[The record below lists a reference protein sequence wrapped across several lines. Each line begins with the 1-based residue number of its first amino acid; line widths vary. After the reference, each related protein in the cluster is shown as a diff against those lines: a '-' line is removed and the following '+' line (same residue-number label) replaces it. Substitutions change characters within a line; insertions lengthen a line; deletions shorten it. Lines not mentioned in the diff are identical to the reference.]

1 MTRSFQSRALSVAC
15 LTISAAGAGA
25 GAGAAVVAALGGLLA
40 FIGVEEGRPL
50 EGALPLLLCRQLAV
64 DLVVLGP
71 GRWRYTA
78 ISVLECGAS
87 GGRRFTSVNQ
97 YFALFMSRAR
107 QVGQCMKG
115 LNVRLYTS

>member
-1 MTRSFQSRALSVAC
+1 MTLSFQSRALAVAC

-64 DLVVLGP
+64 DLVDLVVLGP

-78 ISVLECGAS
+78 ISVLECGAG
-87 GGRRFTSVNQ
+87 GGRRFTSVS
-97 YFALFMSRAR
+97 LSRFSCLER
-107 QVGQCMKG
+107 
-115 LNVRLYTS
+115 VRLGGV